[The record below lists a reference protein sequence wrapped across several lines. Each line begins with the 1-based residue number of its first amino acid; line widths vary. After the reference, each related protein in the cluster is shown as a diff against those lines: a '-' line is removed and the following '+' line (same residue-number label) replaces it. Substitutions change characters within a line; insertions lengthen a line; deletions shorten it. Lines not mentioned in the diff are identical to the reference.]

1 MIATDGQ
8 TTVVD
13 HNDYNLTIYQAVD
26 RLRNKKKI
34 IAVEFPDYSLDQLY
48 NMYSEPEV
56 LDWKDYEGMSY
67 LEIFEW
73 LRSYEQF
80 GEYQEPTPKK

>member
-1 MIATDGQ
+1 MIVTDGE

-34 IAVEFPDYSLDQLY
+34 IALEYPNYITEDLHNVYP
-48 NMYSEPEV
+48 EPEV
-56 LDWKDYEGMSY
+56 LHWKDYEGMSY

-80 GEYQEPTPKK
+80 GDYH

>member
-1 MIATDGQ
+1 MIATDGKV
-8 TTVVD
+8 TIVD

-26 RLRNKKKI
+26 RLMNKKKV
-34 IAVEFPDYSLDQLY
+34 IAVEYPDYSQKELY
-48 NMYSEPEV
+48 NVYPEPQV
-56 LDWKDYEGMSY
+56 LDWMEYEGQSY

-80 GEYQEPTPKK
+80 GDCE